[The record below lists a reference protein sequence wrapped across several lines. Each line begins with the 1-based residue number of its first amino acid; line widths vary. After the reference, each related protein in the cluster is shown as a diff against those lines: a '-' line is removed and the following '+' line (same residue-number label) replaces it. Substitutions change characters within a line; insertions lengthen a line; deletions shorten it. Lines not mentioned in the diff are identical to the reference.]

1 MRKIHR
7 ARVERGNLVVVGI
20 GADKGLRRVRAV
32 DGADVLEGSG
42 VLSDGVSSVMMALQ
56 SGGGV
61 DSGIRV
67 AFTELLV

>member
-1 MRKIHR
+1 M
-7 ARVERGNLVVVGI
+7 
-20 GADKGLRRVRAV
+20 